1 MPKLTNAQSTKEI
14 GVRNPYLSIDKK
26 FLQKPKTWGAN
37 AEKCHVG
44 AGRFQVIGNPG
55 TGKSM
60 WVYTFI
66 KDVIQLKNIDNL
78 VLLCASL
85 HSDPLYLSLLHEA
98 TEMGISGIA
107 CDNLDGICGCDGLI
121 PAKSPK
127 GKAAAEEATV
137 CPKLHF
143 RDFDPS
149 ETTVLICDDLISK
162 AKPELR
168 KLLSFW
174 TMGRRQGITAVFCT
188 QNDTSTPIELRRTTD
203 VRVVKNHGMNYDD
216 LQRLL
221 LSLTSKDNVPK
232 IMELWK
238 QICSSTD
245 KTHFLMID
253 VHNSDPDL
261 RFRFNYRKTH
271 IPGLI

>member
-1 MPKLTNAQSTKEI
+1 M
-14 GVRNPYLSIDKK
+14 RNPYLSIDKK

-44 AGRFQVIGNPG
+44 PGRFQVIGNPG

-60 WVYTFI
+60 WVYCFV
-66 KDVIQLKNIDNL
+66 KDVVGLKNIDNL

-98 TEMGISGIA
+98 TDLGISGVA
-107 CDNLDGICGCDGLI
+107 SDNLDDICGCDGLT
-121 PAKSPK
+121 K
-127 GKAAAEEATV
+127 GKPEEEREE
-137 CPKLHF
+137 CRKIHF
-143 RDFDPS
+143 RVFDAS

-174 TMGRRQGITAVFCT
+174 TMGRRQGITAIFCT

-203 VRVVKNHGMNYDD
+203 VRIVKANGMNHDD

-221 LSLTSKDNVPK
+221 LSLTSKVNVPK